1 MINKINL
8 ILFGAL
14 SALISPAHS
23 IEASFNDEPPAY
35 LAIWHSNSFYLGADY
50 CSLEFSISDN
60 NGSSIDIKNLNISIT
75 AFNGKGKKIT
85 SKSNILAHFKGS
97 DEFRYTKFDLTGEGL
112 CDEGVNVTIDKATTV
127 VDGKTIDLIKTKSI
141 SSSPIERVGVRI
153 KK

>member
-1 MINKINL
+1 M
-8 ILFGAL
+8 
-14 SALISPAHS
+14 
-23 IEASFNDEPPAY
+23 
-35 LAIWHSNSFYLGADY
+35 
-50 CSLEFSISDN
+50 
-60 NGSSIDIKNLNISIT
+60 
-75 AFNGKGKKIT
+75 
-85 SKSNILAHFKGS
+85 AHFKGS